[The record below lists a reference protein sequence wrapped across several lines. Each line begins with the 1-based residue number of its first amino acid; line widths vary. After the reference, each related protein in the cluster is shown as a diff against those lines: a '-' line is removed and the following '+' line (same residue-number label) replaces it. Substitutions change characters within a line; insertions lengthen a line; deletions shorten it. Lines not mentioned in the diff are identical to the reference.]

1 MTSNVIGEKKE
12 SVSSV
17 DCMTAALPAGTLSG
31 APKIRAMEILHEIE
45 NRNRGI
51 YGGSVGYFGFNG
63 SLDTAIVIRT
73 ALHTDKSLTVGVG
86 GGIVHDSIPENE
98 WNETVLF
105 LIKKNSFAKVNNDSD
120 TFYLKSIFNDG
131 EIITMPIFFNNIVEK
146 IKFEYIFDNKK
157 DNLKIIKGH
166 FNSFKN
172 FCIEYFQNHKSIQV
186 DVSKCN

>member
-1 MTSNVIGEKKE
+1 MKKLLFLCLIFTSINTNAIDANKLINLNDLNILFDFKK
-12 SVSSV
+12 
-17 DCMTAALPAGTLSG
+17 
-31 APKIRAMEILHEIE
+31 
-45 NRNRGI
+45 
-51 YGGSVGYFGFNG
+51 
-63 SLDTAIVIRT
+63 
-73 ALHTDKSLTVGVG
+73 
-86 GGIVHDSIPENE
+86 NE

-172 FCIEYFQNHKSIQV
+172 FCFEYFQNDKSIQV